1 MDPIE
6 LTRELV
12 TRFSPT
18 GEEAVVSGFAADL
31 LEGRGFTVV
40 RQPVSGNRFN
50 VYATTAD
57 PVVVFATHLDVVPP
71 DLPFVE
77 DETSV
82 GGRGTC
88 DAKGI
93 AAAMITALCRLREA
107 GEHRVGLLLTVGE
120 EADSD
125 GAKAAASLEPKGR
138 YLINGEPTERKLSI
152 GQKGVFG
159 VRISARGRA
168 AHSAYPEEGSSAI
181 LPLLTALERIRRLSF
196 PSDPLLGATTL
207 NIGRISGGVAGNVI
221 PASAS
226 ADLLFRTVEGPE
238 IIKAAIE
245 RALAVDMS
253 VETLIDSPPVRA
265 PALPDWDT
273 TVVRFG
279 SDLPHLAAWGDGYQ
293 LGPGTIRVAH
303 TDQER
308 LNKADLL
315 AAVDDYQR
323 LAVQL
328 IGMSAASTERRR
340 RRDRRR
346 GVS

>member
-1 MDPIE
+1 M
-6 LTRELV
+6 
-12 TRFSPT
+12 
-18 GEEAVVSGFAADL
+18 
-31 LEGRGFTVV
+31 
-40 RQPVSGNRFN
+40 
-50 VYATTAD
+50 
-57 PVVVFATHLDVVPP
+57 ATHLDVVPP
-71 DLPFVE
+71 ELPLVE
-77 DETSV
+77 DDEWIR
-82 GGRGTC
+82 GRGTC

-93 AAAMITALCRLREA
+93 AAAMMTALYRLREA
-107 GEHRVGLLLTVGE
+107 GETRVGLLLTVGE

-125 GAKAAASLEPKGR
+125 GAKAAAALEPKGR
-138 YLINGEPTERKLSI
+138 YLINGEPTEGRLSI

-226 ADLLFRTVEGPE
+226 AELLFRTVEGPE

-245 RALAVDMS
+245 RALAADMS
-253 VETLIDSPPVRA
+253 VELLIDSPPVRA

-279 SDLPHLAAWGDGYQ
+279 SDLPHLAAWGAGYQ

-303 TDQER
+303 TDDER
-308 LNKADLL
+308 LGKQELL
-315 AAVDDYQR
+315 DSVDDYER
-323 LAVQL
+323 LARQL
-328 IGMSAASTERRR
+328 IATDGPGNRRR
-340 RRDRRR
+340 GRDRRR
-346 GVS
+346 GPR